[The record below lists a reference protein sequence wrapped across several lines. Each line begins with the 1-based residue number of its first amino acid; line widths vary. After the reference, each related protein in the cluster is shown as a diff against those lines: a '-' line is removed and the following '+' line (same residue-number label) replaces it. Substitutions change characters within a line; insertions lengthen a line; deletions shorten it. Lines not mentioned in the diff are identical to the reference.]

1 MIDTI
6 SSDSHLDSI
15 DDDTKIEELNNKFDE
30 FSL

>member
-6 SSDSHLDSI
+6 SSESHLDSKDI
-15 DDDTKIEELNNKFDE
+15 KIEELNNKFDE